1 MRCRVSI
8 WWLKWLSSV
17 RARILSASLGLSLRA
32 YINEIFWAAR
42 TEVGVFS
49 YQTCAALSGWPHSQA
64 VYSSTSPEAA
74 ANTAASSG
82 PAQRMS
88 LKTGEKNSGQARAK
102 NRPKA
107 GTYTRWAKYSSSATV
122 VDSSSWAAKNHAR
135 PNIISGQRRAPASMA
150 ANKAPRPSTA
160 NRVVKGASSDVDARQ
175 PSL

>member
-42 TEVGVFS
+42 TELGFFS

-74 ANTAASSG
+74 EKTVAKSG
-82 PAQRMS
+82 PAQRMF
-88 LKTGEKNSGQARAK
+88 LKAGEKNSGQARAK

-107 GTYTRWAKYSSSATV
+107 ETYTRWAKYSSRATV

-135 PNIISGQRRAPASMA
+135 PNTISGQRRAPASMA
-150 ANKAPRPSTA
+150 ANKAPKPRTA
-160 NRVVKGASSDVDARQ
+160 NRVESGLSSDCDACQ